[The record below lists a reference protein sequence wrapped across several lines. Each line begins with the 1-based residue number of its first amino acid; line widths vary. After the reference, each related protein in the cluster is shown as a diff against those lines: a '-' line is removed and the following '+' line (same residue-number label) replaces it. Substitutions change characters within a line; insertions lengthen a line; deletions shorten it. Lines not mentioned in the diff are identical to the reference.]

1 MNSLAFENTKYDF
14 IKVENYLQKIDTI
27 LEKQICIND
36 TLFGG
41 NLGRLLYFMYRYRTS
56 DNIKFGEIA
65 SDILEQVF
73 LNLNTGKSGISFNT
87 ALSNGLSGFTT
98 IIGLLQEDHFLEL
111 ELGETIEQFE
121 EIIYQNGL
129 SQIKQGNLDYLHG
142 TIGGLL
148 YLTSRVEQNVKV
160 KEYIFQIVE
169 NLERN
174 IIDDEKG
181 IRFKNLLIN
190 KLNNTPDEINLG
202 FAHGL
207 SGIIIVLLRIYE
219 VGITTQRIEKIIRGA
234 IKYLINTYREVD
246 FLTGQYSH
254 FPTVA
259 NEEYPL
265 EAKENQKAYRD
276 FLGWC
281 YGDLNQVIMLYQ
293 AGNMF
298 NEPSWILL
306 AETVGDTTL
315 KRTLN
320 KGTKI
325 KDMFLCHGSSGL
337 SLMYQSLIHISGN
350 EKYQQGVDYWQQV
363 TLQYLEDYHWDNTEN
378 KGSLLGGLEGVGLSL
393 MTLNSGVDLL
403 WKRVF
408 LLP

>member
-1 MNSLAFENTKYDF
+1 M
-14 IKVENYLQKIDTI
+14 
-27 LEKQICIND
+27 
-36 TLFGG
+36 
-41 NLGRLLYFMYRYRTS
+41 
-56 DNIKFGEIA
+56 
-65 SDILEQVF
+65 
-73 LNLNTGKSGISFNT
+73 
-87 ALSNGLSGFTT
+87 
-98 IIGLLQEDHFLEL
+98 
-111 ELGETIEQFE
+111 
-121 EIIYQNGL
+121 
-129 SQIKQGNLDYLHG
+129 
-142 TIGGLL
+142 
-148 YLTSRVEQNVKV
+148 
-160 KEYIFQIVE
+160 
-169 NLERN
+169 
-174 IIDDEKG
+174 
-181 IRFKNLLIN
+181 
-190 KLNNTPDEINLG
+190 NNTPDEINLG

-219 VGITTQRIEKIIRGA
+219 VGIATQRIEEIIRGA

-254 FPTVA
+254 FPTVV

-337 SLMYQSLIHISGN
+337 SLMYQSLINISGN
-350 EKYQQGVDYWQQV
+350 EKYRQGVDYWQQV

-378 KGSLLGGLEGVGLSL
+378 NGSLLGGLEGVGLSL